1 MDNFLLAF
9 LPDLDVVLN
18 ILKVAVGLGLVI
30 FFHELGHF
38 AVAKWCDVNVER
50 FSIGFG
56 PILLSRKWGET
67 EYALSAVPFGGYVK
81 MLGQDDSDPSQ
92 LTSEEIAE
100 DPRSYTAKTVPQRM
114 AIISAGVTMNIITG
128 LMFFV
133 IAFLWG
139 VHRLD
144 SEIGAVKPGSPAWEN
159 GIRPGDRLIEIDG
172 SPINGFEDI
181 MRAVALSHGA
191 IDVRGVHADGSKYSV
206 TLSPMKPDG
215 DKKTRRQIGV
225 GFPMSLEIPAEQKD
239 ADSAAIVPGSPAA
252 LAADGFQPGDRIR
265 QVGDETV
272 ESFSQLEAYLA
283 EHRSEPVDVY
293 VKRRGEGQELVKV
306 TIPPRKYRVL
316 GLQMDIGK
324 IDAVRPGSP
333 AHQAGIKKGD
343 KLTAINGQKIG
354 DDLDPMRLPEI
365 LSELSGEEVTISV
378 SREGQGQGRAPETID
393 FSLTPESF
401 DDWIEYPELSGWP
414 LSITSIG
421 VAYHVIPTVFRVD
434 PNGPAADLDVS
445 ALDTIEEVALNQRD
459 DVPDAFRLPES
470 SLEFPIGED
479 NWAFAF
485 WTMQDPRIES
495 VTLKL
500 KSGSD
505 TEPKQVQVML
515 AEAADDWFL
524 PNDRGLKTQFKRI
537 DLKADSVGDAVTLG
551 WLHTTNSI
559 KDIYLTLRG
568 LVSGDISFKELHG
581 PIGIAEMAYAQ
592 ADVKLSQFIL
602 FLGLISVNL
611 AVINFLPI
619 PVLDGGHMVFLIWEA
634 LTRRKPNEQ
643 VVVAA
648 TYCGLAFVLGLM
660 VFVIYIDLFV
670 H

>member
-1 MDNFLLAF
+1 MDTFLLAF
-9 LPDLDVVLN
+9 LPDLDAVLN
-18 ILKVAVGLGLVI
+18 ILKVAIGLGLVI

-56 PILLSRKWGET
+56 PILFSRKWGET

-139 VHRLD
+139 VYRLD
-144 SEIGAVKPGSPAWEN
+144 NEVGAVQPGGPAWEH
-159 GIRPGDRLIEIDG
+159 GIRPGDTLTEIDD

-191 IDVRGVHADGSKYSV
+191 IDINGKHSDGSKYSV
-206 TLSPMKPDG
+206 TLSPMNPDG
-215 DKKTRRQIGV
+215 DKKTRRQIGAV
-225 GFPMSLEIPAEQKD
+225 PPMSLEIPAVPDK
-239 ADSAAIVPGSPAA
+239 ADQAAIVPGSPAA
-252 LAADGFQPGDRIR
+252 RAEGGFLPGDRIR
-265 QVGDETV
+265 QAGDEPI
-272 ESFSQLEAYLA
+272 ERYPQLEAYLA
-283 EHRSEPVDVY
+283 AHRSEPVDIY
-293 VKRRGEGQELVKV
+293 VKRRGAGEELVKV
-306 TIPPRKYRVL
+306 TVPPQKYRVL

-324 IDAVRPGSP
+324 IEAVRPGSP
-333 AHQAGIKKGD
+333 AHRAGIKEGD
-343 KLTAINGQKIG
+343 KLTAINGREIG
-354 DDLDPMRLPEI
+354 DDLDPMRLPEF
-365 LSELSGEEVTISV
+365 LDDLAGEEVAITV
-378 SREGQGQGRAPETID
+378 SREGQGRAPETIE
-393 FSLTPESF
+393 FRLTPESI
-401 DDWIEYPELSGWP
+401 DDWIESPELPGWP

-421 VAYHVIPTVFRVD
+421 AAYHVIPTVFRVD
-434 PNGPAADLDVS
+434 PNGPAADTHVA
-445 ALDTIEEVALNQRD
+445 ALDTIEKVTLHQRD
-459 DVPDAFRLPES
+459 DVPKPFKLTDSKVEIS
-470 SLEFPIGED
+470 IGED
-479 NWAFAF
+479 SWAYVF
-485 WTMQDPRIES
+485 WSMQDPTIES
-495 VTLKL
+495 VELKL

-505 TEPKQVQVML
+505 TKPKSVLVNL
-515 AEAADDWFL
+515 TEAPGDWYV
-524 PNDRGLKTQFKRI
+524 PNNRGINTQYKRI
-537 DLKADSVGDAVTLG
+537 DLKADSVGDAIELG

-568 LVSGDISFKELHG
+568 LVAGDISVKELHG
-581 PIGIAEMAYAQ
+581 PIGIAQMAYAQ

-634 LTRRKPNEQ
+634 LSRRKPSER

-660 VFVIYIDLFV
+660 VFVIYIDIFV

>member
-1 MDNFLLAF
+1 MDTFTLAI

-56 PILLSRKWGET
+56 PILLRRKWGET

-114 AIISAGVTMNIITG
+114 AIISAGVVMNIITG

-144 SEIGAVKPGSPAWEN
+144 NEVGSVQPGSPAWKS
-159 GIRPGDRLIEIDG
+159 GIRPADTLTEIDG
-172 SPINGFEDI
+172 SRVNGFEDI
-181 MRAVALSHGA
+181 MRGVALSRGA
-191 IDVRGVHADGSKYSV
+191 IHIKGRRPDGTTYNV
-206 TLSPMKPDG
+206 TLTPTKPDG

-225 GFPMSLEIPAEQKD
+225 GYPMSLEIPSLE
-239 ADSAAIVPGSPAA
+239 ADESKVFMIPGTAAA
-252 LAADGFQPGDRIR
+252 LADGGFLPGDRIR
-265 QVGDETV
+265 QADDVEI
-272 ESFSQLEAYLA
+272 ESFPQLEAILA
-283 EHRSEPVDVY
+283 ERRGEPVDIY
-293 VKRRGEGQELVKV
+293 VKRRGAGAELVKV
-306 TIPPRKYRVL
+306 TVPPQKYRVL

-324 IDAVRPGSP
+324 IEAVRPGSP
-333 AHQAGIKKGD
+333 AEKAGIQEGD
-343 KLTAINGQKIG
+343 KLTAVNGRQVG
-354 DDLDPMRLPEI
+354 EDLDPIRLPE
-365 LSELSGEEVTISV
+365 LLRNLAGEDVTISV
-378 SREGQGQGRAPETID
+378 LREGPGQGPAPENLD
-393 FSLTPESF
+393 FVLTPEPMSE
-401 DDWIEYPELSGWP
+401 WIENPEIPGWP

-421 VAYHVIPTVFRVD
+421 VAYHLIPTVFRVD
-434 PNGPAADLDVS
+434 PNGPAADQGIS
-445 ALDTIEEVALNQRD
+445 ERDTVEKVILNQRE
-459 DVPDAFRLPES
+459 DVPEFVKQKES
-470 SLEFPIGED
+470 DLELPIGED

-485 WTMQDPRIES
+485 WAMQNPTIES

-500 KSGSD
+500 KSSAGTDRSEV
-505 TEPKQVQVML
+505 TIPLV
-515 AEAADDWFL
+515 AATDEWYIPD
-524 PNDRGLKTQFKRI
+524 DRGLKTYVKRV
-537 DLKADSVGDAVTLG
+537 DLKAESVNDAIALG
-551 WLHTTNSI
+551 WLHTTNSV

-568 LVSGDISFKELHG
+568 LIAGDISPKELHG
-581 PIGIAEMAYAQ
+581 PIGIATMAYAQ

-602 FLGLISVNL
+602 FLGLISINL

-634 LTRRKPNEQ
+634 LARRKPNER